1 MNLVG
6 TELFIALKAQI
17 GMKQME
23 MERVLFFQSPIPTL
37 LSPSSPK
44 TAAISS
50 EHMIEKLPLL
60 KRCPRS
66 EGNRSDLL
74 NNSTRLLQRQSL
86 AFNSTHGRVYTHTH
100 DVGRGQSQ
108 LGYLDHSLDPNRNSW
123 AWGKYCWVRGA
134 FGQFHCGEAHL
145 TMPSTSLLQPHFS
158 YLPASVPCSLYSNKS
173 LSLLFPSLSQNER
186 MCLETVAEGAILFLK
201 KKL

>member
-123 AWGKYCWVRGA
+123 AWGKYCWVG
-134 FGQFHCGEAHL
+134 GHL
-145 TMPSTSLLQPHFS
+145 VNSIVGKHILLCLPLLCSNPTSPIS
-158 YLPASVPCSLYSNKS
+158 LPLFPVPCIVTRVFLCFF
-173 LSLLFPSLSQNER
+173 LPSPR
-186 MCLETVAEGAILFLK
+186 MRECAWKQLPREQSCF
-201 KKL
+201 